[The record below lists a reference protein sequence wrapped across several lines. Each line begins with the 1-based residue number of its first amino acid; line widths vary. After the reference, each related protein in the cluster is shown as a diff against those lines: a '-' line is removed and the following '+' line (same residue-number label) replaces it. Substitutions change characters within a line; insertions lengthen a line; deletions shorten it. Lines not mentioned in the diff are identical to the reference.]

1 MLLRNAAFASVVLVS
16 SSFAFAQSSAHA
28 RIDQSRSSLSKN
40 VFLTTSVEGEYGR
53 VQRTEKDSG
62 VIDNASWRG
71 YGIRNGL
78 GVEAFKFTQFS
89 LSHTLL
95 NLRSQ
100 DQGRENLT
108 GSRLAAEFAL
118 AFSSPLAN
126 LHFGMGMLASNLQ
139 YQSLEKSSS
148 YTGTGHYYSV
158 GLNYFFSQS
167 VSVQMTG
174 KRIESNNKRTG
185 GSADYS
191 SLNANTDNL
200 SLGIAVWL

>member
-1 MLLRNAAFASVVLVS
+1 MLLRTALFASVVLMS
-16 SSFAFAQSSAHA
+16 SSAFAQSSAHA

-40 VFLTTSVEGEYGR
+40 VFLTTSLEGEYGR
-53 VQRTEKDSG
+53 VQRTEKDTG
-62 VIDNASWRG
+62 IIDNASWRG

-78 GVEAFKFTQFS
+78 GIEAFKFTQFS

-118 AFSSPLAN
+118 SFSSPLAN
-126 LHFGMGMLASNLQ
+126 LQFGMGMLASNLQ
-139 YQSLEKSSS
+139 YQALEKSSS

-158 GLNYFFSQS
+158 GANYFFSQS
-167 VSVQMTG
+167 VSVQMIG
-174 KRIESNNKRTG
+174 KRIESSNKRTG

-191 SLNANTDNL
+191 LLNANTDNL